1 VVERA
6 ASALFLVMCAPLDC
20 AAETA
25 AATGYEGRIA
35 RDTVRIE

>member
-1 VVERA
+1 
-6 ASALFLVMCAPLDC
+6 MCAPLEC

-35 RDTVRIE
+35 RGAVRIE